1 MSALRDDPLPPDLA
15 GIDEPFDD
23 DTLDGALSELESP
36 LAHEPAWRE
45 RLIERADVAPV
56 HRWTVTDDG
65 SAEWALRKLAA
76 VQASLAELEE
86 RRDQWAAKIAQW
98 FDHASRP
105 LARKATFF
113 AAHLEDYAL
122 RRRAETNGQ
131 VKTVVLPSGRIATHA
146 GRMVVAVGD
155 EPAFRAWALANP
167 EHPLV
172 RLRPELVKGETG
184 PEKSLRPVEREDGSW
199 VAVLADEGEPVP
211 WARVEMREPTAK
223 AVAE

>member
-23 DTLDGALSELESP
+23 DTLEHGLDAIESGIGVP
-36 LAHEPAWRE
+36 SLTE
-45 RLIERADVAPV
+45 RVA
-56 HRWTVTDDG
+56 RWTVTDDG

-146 GRMVVAVGD
+146 GRMVVAVAD